1 MLAEA
6 SSRDRLRFFEKSPR
20 TRSPPRSMSHRKNER
35 RRWQLAT
42 GPIMAIVSRI
52 GGIELFHTSIPPSQ
66 SFTLSPHQEKQF
78 HIGTQA
84 VSHRNPTA
92 GRVRSLCLRANLCEV
107 YRPFCAKSWCSG
119 HFTVFSFLMHGLVCA
134 KSRCTGQR

>member
-6 SSRDRLRFFEKSPR
+6 SSRGPLRFFKKNPLELGRSLGVCRTVR
-20 TRSPPRSMSHRKNER
+20 TRGDVGN
-35 RRWQLAT
+35 WQLVPSWQLFHALV
-42 GPIMAIVSRI
+42 GLK
-52 GGIELFHTSIPPSQ
+52 LFHTSIPPSQ
-66 SFTLSPHQEKQF
+66 SFTVSPHQEKQF

-119 HFTVFSFLMHGLVCA
+119 HFTVFSFLMHRLVYA
-134 KSRCTGQR
+134 KSRCTGQ